1 MLLLQSISCKQT
13 IYIHKNSG
21 KGSLVNSAYLGC
33 NSLWYARRILDREA
47 IDQDAGTQ
55 IVGLT

>member
-1 MLLLQSISCKQT
+1 M
-13 IYIHKNSG
+13 YKNSG

-33 NSLWYARRILDREA
+33 NSPWYARRILDREA